1 MNKVLLVGRV
11 GRDPDI
17 RSTST
22 GKTLANF
29 SLATD
34 RFTNGARQTEWHKCV
49 AFDKQAETIE
59 KYAPKGKELA
69 IEGRLQTRD
78 YIDKSGDKK
87 YVTEVVVERV
97 QLIGAKVATN
107 GAGDEDENV
116 EDISFA

>member
-17 RSTST
+17 RATKS
-22 GKTLANF
+22 GLTLANF

-34 RFTNGARQTEWHKCV
+34 RYSNGKQETEWHRCV
-49 AFDKQAETIE
+49 AFDKQADTIA
-59 KYAPKGKELA
+59 KFAPKGKELA
-69 IEGRLQTRD
+69 IEGRMQTRSYEKD
-78 YIDKSGDKK
+78 GKTV

-97 QLIGAKVATN
+97 QLIGAKVS
-107 GAGDEDENV
+107 GGSGSEESFDP